1 MHLVCL
7 SLHHIKTSYDNFLK
21 ARALAPAEFYRLSKG
36 IKERVLLQT
45 GTRVEVYA
53 LIDDRRVDSLLDIL
67 SSKSSLEKDSF
78 KIYFDR
84 DTVVHLFRLVGG
96 IESRVLGETYLLGQV
111 EGAFHL
117 AKQKSAAGSY
127 MDSLFNSAIC
137 TGKKV
142 RLETKIEGSIPVA
155 DMAVKNILD
164 ELPTLDGKT
173 VVLLGAGLTGQ
184 KVAKAL
190 VKHKLKLIVVNRNY
204 DIGTRTAREIGA
216 KAVKYA
222 QLNKMLSNAD
232 VLICATLASHYR
244 ITAEL
249 IKSLHRKSP
258 LVIVDVSPF
267 GNVDPAVAALPNVVL
282 KDGGL
287 RRAVEKNLESAKAE
301 VPKVERIIEEEIKE
315 VIKWQMKYRWRT
327 IKKSI
332 GR

>member
-21 ARALAPAEFYRLSKG
+21 AGALAPAEFYRLSKG
-36 IKERVLLQT
+36 IQERILLQT

-53 LIDDRRVDSLLDIL
+53 LIDEGVDSLLDIL

-84 DTVVHLFRLVGG
+84 DAVVHLFRLVGG
-96 IESRVLGETYLLGQV
+96 IESRVLGETYLLRQV
-111 EGAFHL
+111 EDAFHL
-117 AKQKSAAGSY
+117 AKKKSAVGSY
-127 MDSLFNSAIC
+127 MDSLFNSAIR
-137 TGKKV
+137 TGRKV

-164 ELPTLDGKT
+164 ELPTLEGKIA
-173 VVLLGAGLTGQ
+173 VLLGAGLTGR
-184 KVAKAL
+184 KAAKAL
-190 VKHKLKLIVVNRNY
+190 VKRKLKLIVVNRNY
-204 DIGTRTAREIGA
+204 DIGKRTAREIGA

-222 QLNKMLSNAD
+222 QLSKTLSNAD

-267 GNVDPAVAALPNVVL
+267 GNVDLAVAALPNIVL
-282 KDGGL
+282 KNGEL
-287 RRAVEKNLESAKAE
+287 RKAVEENMRLEKAE
-301 VPKVERIIEEEIKE
+301 VPKVERIIEEEIEKLDI
-315 VIKWQMKYRWRT
+315 V
-327 IKKSI
+327 
-332 GR
+332 